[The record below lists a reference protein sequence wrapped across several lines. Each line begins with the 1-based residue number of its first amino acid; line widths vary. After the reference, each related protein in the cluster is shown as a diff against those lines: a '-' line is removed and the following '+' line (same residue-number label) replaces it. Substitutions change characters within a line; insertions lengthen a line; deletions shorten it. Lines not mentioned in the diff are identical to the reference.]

1 MIKYVQRQNSYVTHA
16 FIDAQNI
23 YKGVQSDG
31 WSLDWRKFRVYLRD
45 KYHVEKAFIFI
56 GYMSQY
62 QSLYSLL
69 QECGYVLIFKPVIMR
84 ATGEVKGNVDAELIV
99 ECWRREGEYNKAV
112 IVTGDGDFVPLVKI
126 LQEKGTFEH
135 VIAPNRKYA
144 SRLLRK
150 VSGSNIT
157 FMKEICG
164 KVRRR

>member
-1 MIKYVQRQNSYVTHA
+1 MTKGVQYQNSYVTHA

-84 ATGEVKGNVDAELIV
+84 ATG
-99 ECWRREGEYNKAV
+99 
-112 IVTGDGDFVPLVKI
+112 
-126 LQEKGTFEH
+126 
-135 VIAPNRKYA
+135 
-144 SRLLRK
+144 
-150 VSGSNIT
+150 
-157 FMKEICG
+157 
-164 KVRRR
+164 